1 MRGRLPL
8 FHPGPILILRSQVR
22 ERGASGSALVID
34 CHTHL
39 NRYTPEAPAT
49 LAERYALLR
58 AEMET
63 HGIRY
68 ALVLSSYA
76 VTPDRPSTRDI
87 LELVGNDSRIGVV
100 AGVRLGQDR
109 DEELAELRDLLEAGR
124 IKGLK
129 LYPGYVPFYVHDTG
143 LRELYALAGRFRVPV
158 MIHTGD
164 TYAPKA
170 RVKYAHPLTVDEAA
184 VEFPDVTF
192 VLCHLGNPWFADAM
206 EVVYKNENVFAD
218 ISGLTLGAFE
228 ERFERFALGKVN
240 EALAYIN
247 NPSKLLFGSDWPI
260 SDIESYLHFARQLDA
275 TPEEREGLLWRN
287 AARVFR
293 LELEGTPGATRGDD
307 RTA

>member
-1 MRGRLPL
+1 MRGGVPRAGQ
-8 FHPGPILILRSQVR
+8 GPILTLSV
-22 ERGASGSALVID
+22 VID

-58 AEMET
+58 EQMEA

-87 LELVGNDSRIGVV
+87 LDLVRDDPRIGVV
-100 AGVRLGQDR
+100 AGVRLGRDR
-109 DEELAELRDLLEAGR
+109 AEELAELRGLLEAGR

-129 LYPGYVPFYVHDTG
+129 LYPGYEPFYVHDAG
-143 LRELYALAGRFRVPV
+143 LRELYTLAGRYGVPV

-164 TYAPKA
+164 TYAPRA
-170 RVKYAHPLTVDEAA
+170 RVKYAHPLTVDETA

-247 NPSKLLFGSDWPI
+247 NPAKLLFGSDWPI
-260 SDIESYLHFARQLDA
+260 SDVESYLHFARQLDA

-293 LELEGTPGATRGDD
+293 LALGGATGGSRADD

>member
-1 MRGRLPL
+1 M
-8 FHPGPILILRSQVR
+8 
-22 ERGASGSALVID
+22 
-34 CHTHL
+34 
-39 NRYTPEAPAT
+39 EA
-49 LAERYALLR
+49 
-58 AEMET
+58 

-76 VTPDRPSTRDI
+76 VTEDRPSTRAI
-87 LELVGNDSRIGVV
+87 LDLVHDDARIGVV
-100 AGVRLGQDR
+100 AGVRLGRDR
-109 DEELAELRDLLEAGR
+109 AEELAELRGLLEEGR

-129 LYPGYVPFYVHDTG
+129 LYPGYEPYYVHDAG
-143 LRELYALAGRFRVPV
+143 LRELYALAAEFRVPV

-170 RVKYAHPLTVDEAA
+170 RVKYAHPLSVDEAA
-184 VEFPDVTF
+184 VEFPGVTF

-206 EVVYKNENVFAD
+206 EVVYKNANVFAD

-228 ERFERFALGKVN
+228 ERFERFARGKVN

-247 NPSKLLFGSDWPI
+247 DPEKLLFGSDWPI
-260 SDIESYLHFARQLDA
+260 SDIGSYLGFVEKLEL

-293 LELEGTPGATRGDD
+293 LELEGGGGVTRGNDG
-307 RTA
+307 TA

>member
-1 MRGRLPL
+1 M
-8 FHPGPILILRSQVR
+8 
-22 ERGASGSALVID
+22 VID

-49 LAERYALLR
+49 LAERYAALR
-58 AEMET
+58 AEMDA

-76 VTPDRPSTRDI
+76 VTEERPSTRAI
-87 LELVGNDSRIGVV
+87 LDLVRDDARIGVV
-100 AGVRLGQDR
+100 AGVRHGRDR
-109 DEELAELRDLLEAGR
+109 VEELAELRSLLEEGR

-129 LYPGYVPFYVHDTG
+129 LYPGYEPFYVHDAG
-143 LRELYALAGRFRVPV
+143 LRDVYALAGRHGVPV

-170 RVKYAHPLTVDEAA
+170 RVKYAHPLSVDDAA

-206 EVVYKNENVFAD
+206 EVVYKNANVFAD

-247 NPSKLLFGSDWPI
+247 DPTKLLFGSDWPI
-260 SDIESYLHFARQLDA
+260 SDIGSYLGFVQQLDA
-275 TPEEREGLLWRN
+275 TPEEKEGLLWRN

-293 LELEGTPGATRGDD
+293 LELEGAGGATRGNDG
-307 RTA
+307 TA

>member
-1 MRGRLPL
+1 M
-8 FHPGPILILRSQVR
+8 
-22 ERGASGSALVID
+22 VID

-49 LAERYALLR
+49 LAERHALLR

-68 ALVLSSYA
+68 ALVLGSYA
-76 VTPDRPSTRDI
+76 VTEDRPSNREL
-87 LELVGNDSRIGVV
+87 LEAVGSDSRLGVV
-100 AGVRLGQDR
+100 AGVRLGR
-109 DEELAELRDLLEAGR
+109 ERGEELAELRSLLEAGR

-129 LYPGYVPFYVHDTG
+129 LYPGYEPFYVHDSG
-143 LRELYALAGRFRVPV
+143 LRELYTLAGRFGVPV

-170 RVKYAHPLTVDEAA
+170 RVKYAHPLSVDDAA

-192 VLCHLGNPWFADAM
+192 IICHLGNPWFADAM
-206 EVVYKNENVFAD
+206 EVVYKNQNVFAD

-247 NPSKLLFGSDWPI
+247 DPSKLLFGSDWPI
-260 SDIESYLHFARQLDA
+260 SDIGSYLHFVQQLEA

-287 AARVFR
+287 AARLFR
-293 LELEGTPGATRGDD
+293 LELEGSGGLPRGDD

>member
-1 MRGRLPL
+1 M
-8 FHPGPILILRSQVR
+8 
-22 ERGASGSALVID
+22 VID

-39 NRYTPEAPAT
+39 NRYTPDAPAA
-49 LAERYALLR
+49 LAERHAALR
-58 AEMET
+58 AQMDA
-63 HGIRY
+63 HGIDH

-76 VTPDRPSTRDI
+76 VTPDRPSTRDV
-87 LELVGNDSRIGVV
+87 LAQVGDDPRLGVV
-100 AGVRLGQDR
+100 AGVRYARDR
-109 DEELAELRDLLEAGR
+109 AEELAELRSLLEEGR

-129 LYPGYVPFYVHDTG
+129 LYPGYEPFYVHDPG
-143 LRELYALAGRFRVPV
+143 VRELYALAARFGVPV
-158 MIHTGD
+158 MVHTGD

-170 RVKYAHPLTVDEAA
+170 RVRFAHPLSVDEVA

-192 VLCHLGNPWFADAM
+192 IICHLGNPWFADAM

-228 ERFERFALGKVN
+228 DRFERFVRGKLN

-260 SDIESYLHFARQLDA
+260 SDVESCLQLVRRLEA
-275 TPEEREGLLWRN
+275 TPEEMEGLLWRN
-287 AARVFR
+287 AARLFR
-293 LELEGTPGATRGDD
+293 LELEGAGGTRDGDH